1 VTDEKA
7 NQRGLAEA
15 MSKAIKEMMIRDIQS
30 RLGDCRDLLV
40 VDASRLDAI
49 TDNRF
54 RLALH
59 EQGIQILQVK
69 NTLIRKA
76 LEASGTGVL
85 DHCLAGPSAIV
96 WGGED
101 AVVLSKEIAKWAREL
116 EPLEIKGASI
126 DGQPLDAA
134 AVNALSKSPGRLELL
149 AQISGLLLS
158 PGARLSGALLG
169 PGGKLQGQI
178 AAMADGDGDGSE
190 GGGSEDDKQDDAAA

>member
-1 VTDEKA
+1 
-7 NQRGLAEA
+7 
-15 MSKAIKEMMIRDIQS
+15 MSKAVKEMLIRDIQG

-40 VDASRLDAI
+40 IDASRLDAI

-69 NTLIRKA
+69 NTLVRKA
-76 LEASGTGVL
+76 LEASGSGML
-85 DHCLAGPSAIV
+85 DHCLSGPSAVV
-96 WGGED
+96 WGSED
-101 AVVLSKEIAKWAREL
+101 AVVLSKEIARWAREL
-116 EPLEIKGASI
+116 GPLEIKGASI

-134 AVNALSKSPGRLELL
+134 AVDALSKSPGRLELL

-178 AAMADGDGDGSE
+178 AAMADDDDSGGGGDGDSNE
-190 GGGSEDDKQDDAAA
+190 GDAQGEAAA

>member
-1 VTDEKA
+1 
-7 NQRGLAEA
+7 
-15 MSKAIKEMMIRDIQS
+15 MSKAVKEMLIRDIQS

-59 EQGIQILQVK
+59 ERGIQVLQVK
-69 NTLIRKA
+69 NTLVRKA
-76 LEASGTGVL
+76 LEASGTGTL
-85 DHCLAGPSAIV
+85 DHCLSGPSTIV

-101 AVVLSKEIAKWAREL
+101 AVALSKEIAKWAREL

-126 DGQPLDAA
+126 DGQPLDAE
-134 AVNALSKSPGRLELL
+134 AVDALSKSPGRLELL
-149 AQISGLLLS
+149 SQISGLLLS
-158 PGARLSGALLG
+158 PGAQLSAALLG

-178 AAMADGDGDGSE
+178 AAMADGDGGDEQGE
-190 GGGSEDDKQDDAAA
+190 AAA

>member
-1 VTDEKA
+1 
-7 NQRGLAEA
+7 
-15 MSKAIKEMMIRDIQS
+15 MSKAVKEMLIRDIQG

-40 VDASRLDAI
+40 IDASRLDAI

-69 NTLIRKA
+69 NTLVRKA
-76 LEASGTGVL
+76 LEASGPGVL
-85 DHCLAGPSAIV
+85 DHCLAGPSVIV

-116 EPLEIKGASI
+116 GSLEIKGASI

-134 AVNALSKSPGRLELL
+134 AVDALSKSPGRLELIS
-149 AQISGLLLS
+149 QISGLLLS

-169 PGGKLQGQI
+169 PGGRLQGQI
-178 AAMADGDGDGSE
+178 AALADTDGDGSE
-190 GGGSEDDKQDDAAA
+190 GDEQGDAAA